1 MNSSAHQVSRTS
13 ITPSFIIE
21 AGIQLSPTEDLKW
34 PRLKTDDT
42 VGLSVSIQF

>member
-1 MNSSAHQVSRTS
+1 MNSSAHQISRTS

-21 AGIQLSPTEDLKW
+21 ARIELWRTEDLKW

-42 VGLSVSIQF
+42 LVLSERFQF